1 VSKDENQPIVQPNFW
16 VIVPTLN
23 PGLEAWAKWI
33 HALQVQNCMPSQV
46 VVVDS
51 GSSDGSLAL
60 SKKAGFTVLHTHAQ
74 EFNHGATR
82 QWALQQAKI
91 QAQETQLT
99 LADFGVFL
107 TQDAFLVHPNALAQL
122 LQAFEQPQVAAAYGR
137 QLPQANASWLESHAR
152 SFNYPEASKT
162 VQLQDKESL
171 GIKTCFLSN
180 SFAAYRL
187 LALEAQGG
195 FPHHVPLGEDTY
207 IAAKLL
213 LSGHSVSYQANASVY
228 HSHNHNWQQDFQ
240 RMFDTGVFHT
250 QNPWLIQTFGTAN
263 REGVKLLRSQWKS
276 LKKQQSLHP
285 LIALAHML
293 ATNVCK
299 LLGYRLGLNYRYLP
313 NAAVLKCSMHPY
325 FWQQQK

>member
-1 VSKDENQPIVQPNFW
+1 
-16 VIVPTLN
+16 
-23 PGLEAWAKWI
+23 
-33 HALQVQNCMPSQV
+33 MQV

-51 GSSDGSLAL
+51 GSNDGSLAL
-60 SKKAGFTVLHTHAQ
+60 SKEAGFTVLHTHAQ

-82 QWALQQAKI
+82 QWALQQANI
-91 QAQETQLT
+91 QAQANDQGLETQLT
-99 LADFGVFL
+99 SSDFGVFL
-107 TQDAFLVHPNALAQL
+107 TQDAFLAHPNALEQL
-122 LQAFEQPQVAAAYGR
+122 LRAFEQPQVAAAYGR

-152 SFNYPEASKT
+152 SFNYPDASKT
-162 VQLQDKESL
+162 VKLQDKERL

-195 FPHHVPLGEDTY
+195 FPHHAPLGEDTF

-213 LSGHSVSYQANASVY
+213 LSGHSLSYQANASVY
-228 HSHNHNWQQDFQ
+228 HSHNYNWLQDFQ

-250 QNPWLIQTFGTAN
+250 QNPWLIKTFGTAN
-263 REGVKLLRSQWKS
+263 REGVKLLLSQWKS
-276 LKKQQSLHP
+276 LKNQQSPNP
-285 LIALAHML
+285 LMGLAQML
-293 ATNVCK
+293 ATNACK

-313 NAAVLKCSMHPY
+313 KAAVLKCSMHPY